1 MAAFKGGSGVPDTG
15 SPSVRVT
22 SHTSF
27 RPINSLA
34 GKKEGGAGRD
44 RKVKNGHKD
53 EGQKAL
59 WMSKETDYRGREGGV
74 AEARRRRAAYLCPSS
89 PRDGP
94 GVNEGVKYSA
104 EGLERRTLSDVKQ
117 LQRWA
122 ATPGTEPLLKNA
134 IPPPALIFI

>member
-1 MAAFKGGSGVPDTG
+1 MAAFKGGSGLPDTG

-44 RKVKNGHKD
+44 GKVKNGHKD

-59 WMSKETDYRGREGGV
+59 WMSKEKDYRGREGGG
-74 AEARRRRAAYLCPSS
+74 AAYLCPFS
-89 PRDGP
+89 PRDGA
-94 GVNEGVKYSA
+94 GVKEGVKYSA

-122 ATPGTEPLLKNA
+122 TTPGTEPLLKNA